1 MGPVGVTGGALHS
14 RFLEGHTVKITLA
27 HRHYGVHRHVSETE
41 IPGDFSDYATPQ
53 ANVNDD
59 YVIDEARLLEA
70 LPDGFLPCPPAR
82 VLLAVSDE
90 TGGTGQRGLSLF
102 LNWAKYFDAYCLNLV
117 MADDRTSEDAVT

>member
-1 MGPVGVTGGALHS
+1 M
-14 RFLEGHTVKITLA
+14 KITLA
-27 HRHYGVHRHVSETE
+27 HRRQGIHRTINETE
-41 IPGDFSDYATPQ
+41 IPGDFSDYATPP

-59 YVIDEARLLEA
+59 HVIDEARLLEA
-70 LPDGFLPCPPAR
+70 LPDGFLPCSPDR

-117 MADDRTSEDAVT
+117 MPVPGDAEEATTDEP